1 MKILIADDDRVTRR
15 MVGGLLH
22 KWGYEIV
29 MVEDGNAAL
38 ECLTGAIA
46 PQLALLD
53 WMMPGLDGLQLC
65 REIRRIR
72 PEPYTYIVLLTARDA
87 KDSVVEGLEAGADD
101 YLTKPFHALEL
112 KARLRVGIRLLNLED
127 NLVQARELMRFKATH
142 DVLTG
147 VGNRGAVLDTLERE
161 LARSR
166 RERTPLGMLIADLD
180 HFKSVNDT
188 KGHLVGDEVLRECAR
203 RMRSVIRSYDSIGR
217 YGGEEFLFLLPGC
230 NRTATQEAAERVRKI
245 IDESPIPTA
254 AGALH
259 ITTSVGGASSEDWPR
274 ADSNALLRAADA
286 ALYRAKH
293 AGRNRTVMR
302 GPDDAAP
309 GEIPGSEDAVLESD
323 K

>member
-1 MKILIADDDRVTRR
+1 MKVLIADDDRVTRR

-22 KWGYEIV
+22 KWDYEV
-29 MVEDGNAAL
+29 VSVEDGNAAL
-38 ECLTGAIA
+38 ACLAGANA

-53 WMMPGLDGLQLC
+53 WMMPGLDGLQVC
-65 REIRRIR
+65 REIRRVR

-112 KARLRVGIRLLNLED
+112 KARLRVGIRLLELED
-127 NLVQARELMRFKATH
+127 NLVQARELMRLKATH

-147 VGNRGAVLDTLERE
+147 VWNRGAVLDTLERE
-161 LARSR
+161 LTRTR

-188 KGHLVGDEVLRECAR
+188 KGHLVGDEVLRECAQ
-203 RMRSVIRSYDSIGR
+203 RMASVIRSYDSIGR

-245 IDESPIPTA
+245 IEGSPIPTS
-254 AGALH
+254 AGALR
-259 ITTSVGGASSEDWPR
+259 ITTSVGGTSSEDSPLS
-274 ADSNALLRAADA
+274 DSNALLRAVDA

-293 AGRNRTVMR
+293 AGRNRAAMA
-302 GPDDAAP
+302 GPDDALQGEAP
-309 GEIPGSEDAVLESD
+309 RLEDALLKSD